1 MSPPKTAGVI
11 IIGDEVLKGQVE
23 DKNLHF
29 LAKKLTKLGIRLCK
43 VSVIGDSVDEIAKEI
58 SEFSSKY
65 DQVITTGGIGPTHDD
80 VTYEGLAAA
89 FNDVLI
95 VNKEMADFWTWF
107 NNDIDG
113 QARKSTIKMATVP
126 SNATIQYTNLK
137 EHISP
142 RKFPVVTMHNVCIFP
157 GIPSYVKAI
166 FEGLEGNYFMSTE
179 KKFHIKRLYL
189 NVWESVVT
197 DSLNETVSKFPTI
210 SFGSYPKVNCPYY
223 KVVITMESEN
233 GSVLDG
239 ALEFL
244 RSRILDEYITDEGGM
259 LGDAWINLE
268 QALNDGKFNSFLEPL
283 DRAIKVIESIFEENS
298 PHEIF
303 IAFNGGKDCT
313 VLLHLVHTVLNRKYG
328 LEEYPKINVLYVK
341 NENTFKEVEDFI
353 CKTTQRYRLDLV
365 TKQGP
370 IRNALNELK
379 MTEEGKRWK
388 IALMGTRRNDPCG
401 KNLDY
406 IQKTDQGWSEL
417 TRVSPIL
424 DWSYSNIWQFLRTLS
439 IPYCKLYDQGYTSL
453 DGKNNSLKNPKLRY
467 VDETGKEC
475 FHPAWKLDDESAE
488 RSGRE

>member
-179 KKFHIKRLYL
+179 KK
-189 NVWESVVT
+189 
-197 DSLNETVSKFPTI
+197 
-210 SFGSYPKVNCPYY
+210 
-223 KVVITMESEN
+223 
-233 GSVLDG
+233 
-239 ALEFL
+239 
-244 RSRILDEYITDEGGM
+244 
-259 LGDAWINLE
+259 
-268 QALNDGKFNSFLEPL
+268 
-283 DRAIKVIESIFEENS
+283 
-298 PHEIF
+298 
-303 IAFNGGKDCT
+303 
-313 VLLHLVHTVLNRKYG
+313 
-328 LEEYPKINVLYVK
+328 
-341 NENTFKEVEDFI
+341 
-353 CKTTQRYRLDLV
+353 
-365 TKQGP
+365 
-370 IRNALNELK
+370 
-379 MTEEGKRWK
+379 
-388 IALMGTRRNDPCG
+388 
-401 KNLDY
+401 
-406 IQKTDQGWSEL
+406 
-417 TRVSPIL
+417 
-424 DWSYSNIWQFLRTLS
+424 
-439 IPYCKLYDQGYTSL
+439 
-453 DGKNNSLKNPKLRY
+453 
-467 VDETGKEC
+467 
-475 FHPAWKLDDESAE
+475 
-488 RSGRE
+488 